1 MKRTGLNNK
10 LRKIH
15 EDNKTIYF
23 RRRLSDIKRLVRY
36 AKNNTDNITDFI
48 NYLQS
53 VLTHMNN
60 GGDNY
65 DIIKTIDF
73 IFKHLK
79 DDINDVYN
87 KSNDLNESRE
97 ELRYRRHI
105 KEIDEI
111 ILSGIS
117 IVSNEYNTQSFCST
131 FKSPRE
137 LIFTIIEEVSSI
149 IYYRYFSEID
159 DESEEWGDVYE
170 LNYNYIKNIF
180 GDEITLMWNRRCR
193 SRN

>member
-1 MKRTGLNNK
+1 MKRIGLNNK

-15 EDNKTIYF
+15 ENNKTIYF
-23 RRRLSDIKRLVRY
+23 RRRLSDIKRIVRY
-36 AKNNTDNITDFI
+36 AKNNTDNLTDFV
-48 NYLQS
+48 NYLHS

-105 KEIDEI
+105 KEIDKL
-111 ILSGIS
+111 ILNGIS
-117 IVSNEYNTQSFCST
+117 VVSNEYSTRSFCST
-131 FKSPRE
+131 FKSPKE
-137 LIFTIIEEVSSI
+137 LIGTIIEEVSSI
-149 IYYRYFSEID
+149 IYFRYFSKID
-159 DESEEWGDVYE
+159 DESEEWSNVYE
-170 LNYNYIKNIF
+170 LNNSYIKNIF

-193 SRN
+193 SVD